1 MPSSASNDVTR
12 TYAERKTRIM
22 ALIDQIHDFI
32 GEIYRANPDDKYIL
46 FYPRAVSVRVCPL
59 DEIV

>member
-1 MPSSASNDVTR
+1 MPSSASEDVTR
-12 TYAERKTRIM
+12 TYAERQTRIL
-22 ALIDQIHDFI
+22 ALIDQIYDFI

-46 FYPRAVSVRVCPL
+46 FYPRTVSVRDCLL